1 MKQVLFFLGRVL
13 LFCLPQTVI
22 STVAILAYV
31 RAGIVPPYSAGA
43 HVCMILTVNI
53 VYFSIWGLLDKQ
65 TGGKDRPW
73 RQRLFALTGF
83 LKGMMINLVY
93 VASYTSHGLWGEY
106 ITWANLRA
114 LGPHLRGFHLA
125 LGAGFIVSL
134 GVIGIALT
142 AYLVLRI
149 RISGTVLRWLRAT
162 YAGPAAALH
171 GLLLAGLC
179 AALGANF
186 WFRDPL
192 WHQMAERDPILAF
205 WTNQTAAEPALTA
218 EMLADRT
225 AGQAYRVPETFRRR
239 NVLIFAIDCLRADHL
254 SFRGYPRDTTPF
266 LTSLH
271 RAGRLQAVDFAVSNG
286 NDSPQGIRAILNSRL
301 PHRHNLQNFRL
312 QDLLKQ
318 AGYRTHVLGTGDHTT
333 LGSMRMHYGPNVDVF
348 LDGLTTREF
357 SVNDDRG
364 LLESLAKIAPA
375 GDQPAFFYFHLM
387 SAHELGVRDP
397 AFARWQPATLTMDW
411 HTIITRRPDPRQTVN
426 TYDNGVLQ
434 ADHHLREIFAELEK
448 KGYLRDYIAVITG
461 DHGQGLGEYGHYGHT
476 EFLRS
481 VDVNVPILFMDSEAA
496 DYGPMPFASHI
507 DIAPTLLDRL
517 GLPRP
522 ERWQGR
528 SLFRTTPPS
537 ATYLIGKHKEGWK
550 GVMLRRD
557 DAIYKYLLKG
567 RQRNSFTEELYE
579 VTADPTEARNLAA
592 EPNPGELLL
601 ELRQM
606 AANEFGRPVPPLN

>member
-1 MKQVLFFLGRVL
+1 MKQMLFFLGRVL
-13 LFCLPQTVI
+13 LFCLPQTLI
-22 STVAILAYV
+22 STAAILTYV
-31 RAGIVPPYSAGA
+31 RAGIFPPYSVGA
-43 HVCMILTVNI
+43 HVCMILSVHI
-53 VYFSIWGLLDKQ
+53 VYFSAWGLLDKR
-65 TGGKDRPW
+65 TGAKDLPW
-73 RQRLFALTGF
+73 IQRLFALTGF
-83 LKGMMINLVY
+83 MKGMMINLVY
-93 VASYTSHGLWGEY
+93 VASYTSYGLWGEY

-125 LGAGFIVSL
+125 LGAGFVVSL
-134 GVIGIALT
+134 GMIAIALT
-142 AYLVLRI
+142 AYLVLR
-149 RISGTVLRWLRAT
+149 LRMSRTLLHWLRTA
-162 YAGPAAALH
+162 YAGPSSALH
-171 GLLLAGLC
+171 GLMLASLC

-192 WHQMAERDPILAF
+192 WQHMAERDPILAF
-205 WTNQTAAEPALTA
+205 WTNRTAAEPALTA

-225 AGQAYRVPETFRRR
+225 AGRAYRVPEAFRRR
-239 NVLIFAIDCLRADHL
+239 NVLIFAIDCLRSDHL

-271 RAGRLQAVDFAVSNG
+271 GAGRLQAVDFAVSNG

-301 PHRHNLQNFRL
+301 PHRQNIHNFRL

-333 LGSMRMHYGPNVDVF
+333 LGNMRTHYGPNVDVF
-348 LDGLTTREF
+348 LDGLTTRRF

-364 LLESLAKIAPA
+364 LHESLAKIPPS

-387 SAHELGVRDP
+387 SPHELGVRDP

-411 HTIITRRPDPRQTVN
+411 HTIITRQPDPRQTVN

-434 ADHHLREIFAELEK
+434 ADHHLREILATLEA
-448 KGYLRDYIAVITG
+448 KGYLRNYVAVITG
-461 DHGQGLGEYGHYGHT
+461 DHGQGLGEFGHYGHT
-476 EFLRS
+476 EHLRS
-481 VDVNVPILFMDSEAA
+481 VDVNVPILFMDSEST

-528 SLFRTTPPS
+528 SLFRAPPS
-537 ATYLIGKHKEGWK
+537 EAAYLVGKRNDGWR
-550 GVMLRRD
+550 GVLLRRD
-557 DAIYKYLLKG
+557 GALYKYLFKG
-567 RQRNSFTEELYE
+567 LRLHSFEEALYE
-579 VTADPTEARNLAA
+579 VAEDPGETRNLAA
-592 EPNPGELLL
+592 EPTSQELLL
-601 ELRQM
+601 ELRGM
-606 AANEFGRPVPPLN
+606 AAKEFGRPVPPQD